1 MSEIKKKETIIK
13 GVERLL
19 KDDWYSN
26 FQICMELKSASADRE
41 MRRLRENPPKGYI
54 IIQRPKKIEG
64 YRDCLEYRLVEE
76 TECENVK

>member
-19 KDDWYSN
+19 KSGWYSN

-41 MRRLRENPPKGYI
+41 MRRLRENPPKGFI
-54 IIQRPKKIEG
+54 VAQRPKKIEG

-76 TECENVK
+76 TGCENVK